1 MSRIPFKRQLVILVT
16 CLLAIGVIVPIAT
29 FAKGTP
35 PGEQKRV
42 NIHPAI
48 ATAGQPTPITA
59 DCSSP
64 QTLVTLNKGDV
75 FNASATLTTTDPN
88 EQSEGEFLQIL
99 DGSVS
104 PPTVLLTVDDNTG
117 SGSVTF
123 TATVSNDPIQACIIN
138 IDTDETGSATFTVTG
153 SQPPPVIVNHTPI
166 TSTNNVL
173 DTVRDTLK
181 QIIQLNQQLQI
192 ACTIDIAGPYVKL
205 IAAIGN
211 TQSTVEIVNV
221 FFDLK
226 AKPVN
231 DVAQMKVAIALIKL
245 IPGFGCASAI
255 VNLLS
260 LGGISLLEKCLT
272 DAGCLAQVQKDPGVK
287 QRFCI
292 AVVNAISAAIPGSY
306 FLLLFAE
313 QRLC

>member
-1 MSRIPFKRQLVILVT
+1 MSRIPFKRHLIILVT
-16 CLLAIGVIVPIAT
+16 CLLALGVIVPLAT

-35 PGEQKRV
+35 PGEQKRTNV
-42 NIHPAI
+42 HPAI

-59 DCSSP
+59 DCSGP

-75 FNASATLTTTDPN
+75 FNANATLTTTDPN

-138 IDTDETGSATFTVTG
+138 IDTDETGTVTFTVTA

-173 DTVRDTLK
+173 LK
-181 QIIQLNQQLQI
+181 QIIPLNQQLQI

-245 IPGFGCASAI
+245 VPGFGCASAI

-292 AVVNAISAAIPGSY
+292 AVVDAISGAIPGSY